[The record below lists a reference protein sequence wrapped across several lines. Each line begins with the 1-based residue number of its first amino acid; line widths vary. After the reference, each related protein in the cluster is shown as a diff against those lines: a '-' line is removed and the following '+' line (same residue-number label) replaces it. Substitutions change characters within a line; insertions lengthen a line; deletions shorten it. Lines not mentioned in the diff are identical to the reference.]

1 MPPSKI
7 TIIAE
12 AGVNHNG
19 SFERALNMVDAAAT
33 AGADAV
39 KFQTFK
45 TEALVTAFAA
55 KAPYQADQTGQGG
68 QFEMLKA
75 LELSAS
81 AFQAL
86 MQRCTEQALEFF
98 STPFDRESLRLLV
111 DLGVKRLKI
120 SSGDATNAPLLLDAA
135 RTGLPVILST
145 GMCTLEEVREAL
157 GALAFGYI
165 GTGRV
170 SQMAFREALDSVEGR
185 AALRAKVTVLH
196 CTTQYPTQP
205 AEVNLRAMDTLA
217 AAFGLPVGYSDHTA
231 GISVAMAAAARGAAL
246 IEKHFTLDRTLP
258 GPDHAASLEPK
269 ELSEL
274 VRSIRIVEE
283 ALGTGLKVPTEGER
297 ANLVAVRKSLVAAS
311 PIPAG
316 EIFCPENLTCKRPA
330 TGISAMFYYDY
341 LGRTA
346 KRDYDEDEVISE

>member
-12 AGVNHNG
+12 AGVNHSG
-19 SFERALNMVDAAAT
+19 SFERALNMVDAAAA

-45 TEALVTAFAA
+45 TEALVTRFAP
-55 KAPYQADQTGQGG
+55 KAPYQADRTGEGG
-68 QFEMLKA
+68 QFGMLKA
-75 LELSAS
+75 LELSAF

-86 MQRCTEQALEFF
+86 MRRCAEQALEFL

-111 DLGVKRLKI
+111 DLGIKRLKI

-135 RTGLPVILST
+135 YSGLPVILST

-157 GALAFGYI
+157 GVLAFGYV
-165 GTGRV
+165 GTGQV

-185 AALRAKVTVLH
+185 AALRDKVTVLH

-205 AEVNLRAMDTLA
+205 AEANLRAMDTLA
-217 AAFGLPVGYSDHTA
+217 AAFGLPVGYSDHTE
-231 GISVAMAAAARGAAL
+231 GIIVAMAAAARGATM

-269 ELSEL
+269 ELAEL
-274 VRSIRIVEE
+274 VRSIRSVAE

-316 EIFCPENLTCKRPA
+316 EIFRPENLTCKRPGS
-330 TGISAMFYYDY
+330 GISAMLYFDY
-341 LGRTA
+341 LGRPA
-346 KRDYDEDEVISE
+346 IRDFEEDEVISQ